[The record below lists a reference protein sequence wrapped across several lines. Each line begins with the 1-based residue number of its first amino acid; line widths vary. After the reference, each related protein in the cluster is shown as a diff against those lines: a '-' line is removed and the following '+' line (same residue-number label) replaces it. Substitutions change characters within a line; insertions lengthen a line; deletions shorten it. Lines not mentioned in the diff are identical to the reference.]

1 MRAQLT
7 CKMAFPCKRFLSIR
21 EIQVEKKKKEID
33 LLCFLLILF
42 FFFFPLKGL
51 KTHPGR
57 NDWAIMLL
65 AERRWGDGSGGDP
78 RGKERIV
85 LCEEVASIRTWWQP
99 RAWAQSSFW
108 ISPESPYTPSPRAA
122 VYPQG
127 LEAIKDNF
135 LGFWLTLSEL
145 RGSWREFRA
154 DAHLKGGNYE
164 FHSGRWN
171 LRCFPDIV
179 LPFWGL

>member
-1 MRAQLT
+1 MQKVPQHQRN
-7 CKMAFPCKRFLSIR
+7 PSR
-21 EIQVEKKKKEID
+21 EEKKRNRP
-33 LLCFLLILF
+33 LVFPSHPL

-85 LCEEVASIRTWWQP
+85 LCGEVASIRTWWQP
-99 RAWAQSSFW
+99 SAWALSSFW
-108 ISPESPYTPSPRAA
+108 ICPKSPYTPSPRAA
-122 VYPQG
+122 VYPRG
-127 LEAIKDNF
+127 LEAIKNNF
-135 LGFWLTLSEL
+135 LGFWLKLAEL
-145 RGSWREFRA
+145 RGSWREFWA

-164 FHSGRWN
+164 FHLAGWN
-171 LRCFPDIV
+171 LRYIPDTV
-179 LPFWGL
+179 LSFRGL